1 MCDEGMSKF
10 WRQFKKLPSRDRV
23 VKVELWGSLITVA
36 DEVATDWSALSDVKS
51 LSLFD
56 PVRPTGSGGAAVR
69 GGGAAVRGGGHG
81 GGGIPLKMVPLLEE
95 LTVDA
100 GLTAK
105 PEESCFA
112 TSALRQHK
120 SLKTIRLHSTAISN
134 MFPYKAITE
143 LHL

>member
-10 WRQFKKLPSRDRV
+10 WRQFKKLPSRARV
-23 VKVELWGSLITVA
+23 VKVELWGSILAERVA
-36 DEVATDWSALSDVKS
+36 DEVARDWSALSDVKS

-69 GGGAAVRGGGHG
+69 GGGYG